1 MDYTCIM
8 LIKGKY
14 ATAKVYTTK
23 NVETAIE
30 DYAAAQIQ
38 ALCDQP
44 INEGCQIVVM
54 PDVHAGVVGTIGYTQ
69 TVSKAMMPNV
79 VGIDIGCGM
88 TLARVKGRIK
98 DFQKLDTVIR
108 EKVPAGFAIRGDAL
122 RMADE
127 IDLSKLHCYKNIQAD
142 KAYRSIG
149 TLGGGNHFIEVDQG
163 EDGEFYLVIHSG
175 SRHLGMEVTN
185 FYINQGEKALKEKG
199 VLVPHEMT
207 YLEGQLMQEYLEDLQ
222 IIQKFADVNRQA
234 ILAEIIKGMKWK
246 VQETYS
252 CIHNY
257 VESADTTFTGTPIIR
272 KGAISAKAGEKVII
286 PVNMQ
291 AGIILGTGLGND
303 AWNQSAPHGAGRL
316 YKRSAVKEHFTVS
329 QFKKA
334 MQGIYSTCI
343 DEGTLDEAPFAYRCM
358 DDILEVIGETVR
370 VDQII
375 RPIYNFKAG
384 RKKKRN
390 SLKDEK

>member
-1 MDYTCIM
+1 M

-14 ATAKVYTTK
+14 KTAQVYTTK

-30 DYAAAQIQ
+30 DYAASQIQ

-44 INEGCQIVVM
+44 INKGCQIAVM
-54 PDVHAGVVGTIGYTQ
+54 PDVHAGIVGTIGYTQ
-69 TVSKAMMPNV
+69 TVGKAIMPNV

-108 EKVPAGFAIRGDAL
+108 ENVPSGFAIRGEAL
-122 RMADE
+122 HMADE

-163 EDGEFYLVIHSG
+163 EDGDFYLVIHSG
-175 SRHLGMEVTN
+175 SRHLGIEVTN
-185 FYINQGEKALKEKG
+185 FYINQGEKVLKEKG
-199 VLVPHEMT
+199 CSVPHETT

-222 IIQKFADVNRQA
+222 IVQKYADINRQA

-246 VQETYS
+246 VQDTYS

-358 DDILEVIGETVR
+358 DDILEVIGETVC

-390 SLKDEK
+390 TLKDEK

>member
-1 MDYTCIM
+1 
-8 LIKGKY
+8 
-14 ATAKVYTTK
+14 
-23 NVETAIE
+23 
-30 DYAAAQIQ
+30 
-38 ALCDQP
+38 
-44 INEGCQIVVM
+44 
-54 PDVHAGVVGTIGYTQ
+54 
-69 TVSKAMMPNV
+69 
-79 VGIDIGCGM
+79 
-88 TLARVKGRIK
+88 
-98 DFQKLDTVIR
+98 
-108 EKVPAGFAIRGDAL
+108 
-122 RMADE
+122 MADE

-163 EDGEFYLVIHSG
+163 EDGDFYLVIHSG
-175 SRHLGMEVTN
+175 SRHLGIEVTN
-185 FYINQGEKALKEKG
+185 FYINQGEKVLKEKG
-199 VLVPHEMT
+199 CSVPHETT

-222 IIQKFADVNRQA
+222 IVQKYADINRQA
-234 ILAEIIKGMKWK
+234 ILAEVIKGMKWK
-246 VQETYS
+246 VQDTYS

-272 KGAISAKAGEKVII
+272 KGAISAKAEEKVII

-343 DEGTLDEAPFAYRCM
+343 D
-358 DDILEVIGETVR
+358 DILEVIGETVC

-390 SLKDEK
+390 TLKDEK

>member
-1 MDYTCIM
+1 M

-14 ATAKVYTTK
+14 TTAQVYTTK

-30 DYAAAQIQ
+30 DYAASQIQ

-44 INEGCQIVVM
+44 INEGCQIAVM
-54 PDVHAGVVGTIGYTQ
+54 PDVHAGIVGTIGYTQ
-69 TVSKAMMPNV
+69 TVGKAIIPNV

-108 EKVPAGFAIRGDAL
+108 EKVPAGFAIRDDAL

-127 IDLSKLHCYKNIQAD
+127 IDLSEMHCYKNIQAD

-163 EDGEFYLVIHSG
+163 EDGDFYLVIHSG
-175 SRHLGMEVTN
+175 SRHLGIEVTN
-185 FYINQGEKALKEKG
+185 FYINQGEKVLKEKG
-199 VLVPHEMT
+199 CSVPHETT

-222 IIQKFADVNRQA
+222 IVQKYADINRQA
-234 ILAEIIKGMKWK
+234 ILAEVIKGMKWK
-246 VQETYS
+246 VQDTYS

-358 DDILEVIGETVR
+358 DDILEVIGETVC

-390 SLKDEK
+390 TLKDEK

>member
-1 MDYTCIM
+1 M

-14 ATAKVYTTK
+14 TTAQVYTAK

-30 DYAAAQIQ
+30 DYAASQIQ

-44 INEGCQIVVM
+44 INEGCQIAVM
-54 PDVHAGVVGTIGYTQ
+54 PDVHAGIVGTIGYTQ
-69 TVSKAMMPNV
+69 TVGKAIMPNV

-108 EKVPAGFAIRGDAL
+108 EKVPAGFAIRDDAL

-127 IDLSKLHCYKNIQAD
+127 IDLSEMHCYKNIQAD

-149 TLGGGNHFIEVDQG
+149 TLGGGNHFIEMDQG
-163 EDGEFYLVIHSG
+163 EDGDFYLVIHSG
-175 SRHLGMEVTN
+175 SRHLGIEVTN
-185 FYINQGEKALKEKG
+185 FYINQGEKVLKEKG
-199 VLVPHEMT
+199 CSAPHETT

-222 IIQKFADVNRQA
+222 IVQKYADINRQA

-246 VQETYS
+246 VQDTYS

-358 DDILEVIGETVR
+358 DDILEVIGETVC

-390 SLKDEK
+390 TLKDEK